1 MSLLPSD
8 PDFEGEDDIAIDYVT
23 RDYLLLT
30 IFVLVQ
36 HGYYKRAAILA
47 ESLALQGDKGIDLV
61 FARMVVRF
69 FSRDWSGALAL
80 AEELERRDPVERF
93 GSFELNDRQK
103 MRRYVRLR
111 CLHELGE
118 TAHVRDA
125 IEIYLRHGSAT
136 GEEPG

>member
-1 MSLLPSD
+1 MSLLPGD
-8 PDFEGEDDIAIDYVT
+8 KDAETRDEPIDFVT
-23 RDYLLLT
+23 RDYLLFT

-36 HGYYKRAAILA
+36 HGYYKRAAILSEA
-47 ESLALQGDKGIDLV
+47 LAHAGDRGIDLV
-61 FARMVVRF
+61 FARMAIRF

-80 AEELERRDPVERF
+80 AEELERRDPAERF
-93 GSFELNDRQK
+93 GHFKLSDRQK

-125 IEIYLRHGSAT
+125 IEIYLRHGDAT
-136 GEEPG
+136 GNDGA